1 MANKKMH
8 SASQGGG
15 FGINAEKLSN
25 MKVEDKFKFAFN
37 RVTLLAITMSIVL
50 MFTVL
55 FELFQYHRLYAVN
68 MAADNQISEIQI
80 KSQGVRRFFYAYLL
94 TYGTEKSDEYLNS
107 AVNEYFPAIDNN
119 IVYLENIYKGNSMTT
134 ELRAAYK
141 AASNA
146 LNNYLTFD
154 KSTDDFSESF
164 DYFVKG
170 KDGST
175 SLYSAL
181 SNLDDVAS
189 SVSEKADEL
198 TANNFKMIVSI
209 VIVLIAIAIIINIMG
224 VLTLTDAKKKLTY
237 AIVAPTTEI
246 MDAAE
251 KLKNGNFHV
260 NISYRSGDELG
271 ELSHSMNELVNVLN
285 NLIIDIN
292 DNLYRLSEGDFT
304 RGVDNMDYYRGDL
317 VPIAESTNSL
327 VKKLS
332 EVVSRIKEASNQVSQ
347 GATNMSQG
355 ASDLA
360 EGATDQSASVQELTA
375 SVSTVVTQTRNLSDS
390 VNEGK
395 RTADEV
401 RISVEESSQKMQ
413 QVVDAMAKITTAS
426 SEIAEISNT
435 IADIASQTN
444 LLSLNASI
452 EAARAG
458 QSGKGFAVVADE
470 IRKLAGQS
478 AEAASHTK
486 ELIEST
492 IENVNQG
499 NIVVGETSEVLTK
512 VSEGIVQIAN
522 IMNQNAEVA
531 TQQTNAMDEIDKGIE
546 QISQVVQSN
555 AASAEESSAIS
566 QELSSESDTLNELI
580 GQFTIL

>member
-15 FGINAEKLSN
+15 FGINAEKLRN
-25 MKVEDKFKFAFN
+25 MRVEDKIKLAFD
-37 RVTLLAITMSIVL
+37 RVKVLALTMSIIL

-55 FELFQYHRLYAVN
+55 FELFQYNRLYSVDMKAN
-68 MAADNQISEIQI
+68 DQIGEIRVD
-80 KSQGVRRFFYAYLL
+80 SQKVRRYLYAYLIS
-94 TYGTEKSDEYLNS
+94 YGTEKGDEYFS
-107 AVNEYFPAIDNN
+107 TAVNETIPA
-119 IVYLENIYKGNSMTT
+119 LENHINALESTYKNSMTS
-134 ELRAAYK
+134 ELRSAYK
-141 AASNA
+141 LLSDTLNDYKA
-146 LNNYLTFD
+146 LD
-154 KSTDDFSESF
+154 ESTDEFNVSF
-164 DYFVKG
+164 DYFVHG
-170 KDGST
+170 KNGST

-181 SNLDDVAS
+181 SNIDDLAAS
-189 SVSEKADEL
+189 IAEKSEAM
-198 TANNFKMIVSI
+198 TANTFRMIIAI
-209 VIVLIAIAIIINIMG
+209 VIVLIIISIIINILG
-224 VLTLTDAKKKLTY
+224 ILTLSDARKKISY
-237 AIVAPTTEI
+237 AIIAPTTEI

-251 KLKNGNFHV
+251 NLKKGNFHV
-260 NISYRSGDELG
+260 NISYQANDELG

-285 NLIIDIN
+285 NLIMDIN